1 MALWGGGGGEQGAV
15 CEEVR
20 EGGREGGRGR
30 REGRRISLFDAFN
43 QQLACPFALTA
54 LFDSLITESLVDLS
68 QPTLHPSFPSPLSPS
83 LPLLRRNPFMDI
95 RPDEKGAQFFI
106 RQKTKEAQGVIDQT
120 YKKGKAER
128 DLIVERMN
136 ARRAARMAGEG
147 YNRDSASA
155 GGGSCAIS

>member
-1 MALWGGGGGEQGAV
+1 
-15 CEEVR
+15 
-20 EGGREGGRGR
+20 
-30 REGRRISLFDAFN
+30 
-43 QQLACPFALTA
+43 
-54 LFDSLITESLVDLS
+54 
-68 QPTLHPSFPSPLSPS
+68 
-83 LPLLRRNPFMDI
+83 MDI

-147 YNRDSASA
+147 YNSDSASA